1 MCEIVTFVVCSILAL
16 YTQFLNY
23 ILRYKFFAIL
33 SKWRS
38 LEKQLIER
46 WVLTENGFKRLMQLK
61 KFTWFSPLMRSL
73 VDGRCFFPR
82 TRHDLF
88 TFHVVQTC
96 QSTMKKSYTFVMLA
110 IHQADIS
117 STGQGY
123 SCCRTV
129 RVRWLLRRR
138 CHWRRI
144 CACACRLARS
154 CVNRSIAA
162 RWLQFIRARCTEIG
176 LVFCSALVMGRYID
190 SFDISCQYRFV
201 DIKSSIR
208 KILIGC
214 IQQMH
219 ILKYFRQETHQ
230 EMR

>member
-96 QSTMKKSYTFVMLA
+96 QSTMKKTVTRSWCWLYTRRTYHQRDRA
-110 IHQADIS
+110 ILVVGQCVSAGCWGGVVIGDASAHAHVDLHAHASIDRSLRADCNS
-117 STGQGY
+117 FALG
-123 SCCRTV
+123 V
-129 RVRWLLRRR
+129 P
-138 CHWRRI
+138 
-144 CACACRLARS
+144 RL
-154 CVNRSIAA
+154 
-162 RWLQFIRARCTEIG
+162 
-176 LVFCSALVMGRYID
+176 D
-190 SFDISCQYRFV
+190 
-201 DIKSSIR
+201 
-208 KILIGC
+208 
-214 IQQMH
+214 
-219 ILKYFRQETHQ
+219 
-230 EMR
+230 